1 MDYKAEFV
9 KECMK
14 TGVDEL
20 CGMIQMTIEDAGDAV
35 LPRSQVY
42 LTGGGLALIR
52 GGREYLAGKLK
63 RPVKVPAIK
72 TAKLNSPV
80 YSSVMGLVDL
90 IFDSIEQRSPEQDTL
105 PNRLAD
111 GLRGLFNRR

>member
-1 MDYKAEFV
+1 M
-9 KECMK
+9 
-14 TGVDEL
+14 
-20 CGMIQMTIEDAGDAV
+20 
-35 LPRSQVY
+35 
-42 LTGGGLALIR
+42 
-52 GGREYLAGKLK
+52 
-63 RPVKVPAIK
+63 KVPEIK